1 MVSHWAWAELWGIQA
16 VKCEKQTNQHFVLD
30 AKETIFVGHQ
40 SRSRSSNSHNS
51 PLHWA
56 SHRQTV
62 VLSSHIAQIQFCQNF
77 ILTGQSMKKP
87 TWPGGR
93 IASNLSTPNIPK
105 LDSVKVPTNHQTSGK
120 RGFHKKPS
128 ANHNTTYSVPELYS
142 SGWSCFMRAFLSR
155 PLHFCARRYT
165 SNCNVSFF
173 QKMLDHSLDANS
185 QQCYIS

>member
-1 MVSHWAWAELWGIQA
+1 MSNYYQWSVTKHEQSFWGIQA

-56 SHRQTV
+56 IDKQLLL
-62 VLSSHIAQIQFCQNF
+62 VL
-77 ILTGQSMKKP
+77 ILLKYNSVKISYWLDSQMKKT

-128 ANHNTTYSVPELYS
+128 ANAQYNIFCTWTVFIWLELLHACLLEQAS
-142 SGWSCFMRAFLSR
+142 
-155 PLHFCARRYT
+155 PLLCKQVYI
-165 SNCNVSFF
+165 
-173 QKMLDHSLDANS
+173 QL
-185 QQCYIS
+185 QC